1 MAQSNWNYN
10 VRFSHRNEDAV
21 KAWENLHSKVVNENF
36 KSQNEFVV
44 RAINDYYERFQK
56 EMNDPYLETR
66 EKEDAFADRIVE
78 QVTQKVFANLP
89 ALAGMYLMQ
98 QQSMLA
104 VGFQG
109 GAVPINAGMN
119 VSPSVNESKT
129 DQQERNTENSSVQAQ
144 TDFTEE
150 PEENDFLDFNL

>member
-1 MAQSNWNYN
+1 M
-10 VRFSHRNEDAV
+10 
-21 KAWENLHSKVVNENF
+21 
-36 KSQNEFVV
+36 V

-78 QVTQKVFANLP
+78 QVTQKAFANLP

-98 QQSMLA
+98 QQSMLS

-109 GAVPINAGMN
+109 GTVPINAGMN
-119 VSPSVNESKT
+119 ASASVNESKT
-129 DQQERNTENSSVQAQ
+129 DQQEKNTENSSAQAQ

>member
-1 MAQSNWNYN
+1 MAQLNWNYN

-21 KAWENLHSKVVNENF
+21 KAWENLHSKEVNENF
-36 KSQNEFVV
+36 KSKNEFVV

-78 QVTQKVFANLP
+78 QVTQKVLANLP

-98 QQSMLA
+98 QQSMLS
-104 VGFQG
+104 VGLQG

-119 VSPSVNESKT
+119 VSASANENKAS
-129 DQQERNTENSSVQAQ
+129 QQKRNTEISSVQAQ